1 MNADTEFAHAA
12 LTHQIIGAAMEVL
25 NTLGHGFHEKPYEQ
39 ALLVELGL
47 RGLAC
52 DQQRNFPICYKGVDV
67 GVYIPDLVV
76 NSCIVT
82 DTKVVDRITD
92 HERGQMI
99 NYLRIS
105 MCEVGLIINFSRPKL
120 EWERIV
126 LRKRRSS

>member
-52 DQQRNFPICYKGVDV
+52 DQQRSFPICYKGVDV